1 MNWVDASVVTIL
13 LISVTVS
20 VVRGFIREVLSLLA
34 WIVSFWAATVFAAPA
49 SRLLEPYVSVL
60 TVRLVVAFVGVL
72 VIALLLGAVI
82 NHLVGKLVDKT
93 GLSGLDRLLGAVFG
107 LARGV
112 AIVGIAVLV
121 GGLTAL
127 PAHAW
132 WQEAYT
138 LPPFEHL
145 ARYALS
151 WLPDDLSR
159 HFSY

>member
-72 VIALLLGAVI
+72 VIALLLGAV
-82 NHLVGKLVDKT
+82 
-93 GLSGLDRLLGAVFG
+93 FG